1 MNSADDL
8 FGNDGGDWS
17 KGDTIKYLDNKDA
30 PNGISWTDRQCAE
43 QCALSDEC
51 EFWTW
56 GQSWKSEEKRFCR
69 LMKNRGALTPSSGYV
84 EGPKDLNCITTN
96 APTTTPTVN
105 SVGGWSFLW
114 SDEFEGSE
122 IDETVWGVREQV
134 SYIISC
140 KFQHFVKNL

>member
-1 MNSADDL
+1 MQNQ
-8 FGNDGGDWS
+8 GGDQS
-17 KGDTIKYLDNKDA
+17 KGTNIAYLNNKDA
-30 PNGISWTDRQCAE
+30 PNGISWTARQCAE

-56 GQSWKSEEKRFCR
+56 GQSWKSAEKRFCR
-69 LMKNRGALTPSSGYV
+69 LRKNRGELKASSGYL
-84 EGPKDLNCITTN
+84 EGPKDMNCIITDS
-96 APTTTPTVN
+96 PTPTPTVN

-114 SDEFEGSE
+114 SDEFEGPE

-140 KFQHFVKNL
+140 KIQHFVKNL